1 MRNLIVLFVSACFLY
16 GCKNFL
22 DDKDL
27 NRKIIESSKYK
38 VVWYTKGGFS
48 ITKVYPEYIKII
60 NKEEKTNSVIEE
72 KEIDDI
78 NLLLGDTLEITYG
91 RHYRLSDKDN
101 KDTIISDLL
110 IRYQNSKLD
119 YNNTVRFKT
128 FE

>member
-1 MRNLIVLFVSACFLY
+1 MRKVVILSISILLLY
-16 GCKNFL
+16 GCKGFL
-22 DDKDL
+22 KDIDL

-38 VVWYTKGGFS
+38 IVWYTKGSFS
-48 ITKVYPEYIKII
+48 VTKVYPEYIKII
-60 NKEEKTNSVIEE
+60 NKEEKTNNVIEE
-72 KEIDDI
+72 DEIDDI

>member
-1 MRNLIVLFVSACFLY
+1 MRKIVILSISILLLY
-16 GCKNFL
+16 GCKGFFK
-22 DDKDL
+22 DIDL

-38 VVWYTKGGFS
+38 IVWYTKGSFS
-48 ITKVYPEYIKII
+48 VTKVYPEYIKII
-60 NKEEKTNSVIEE
+60 NKEEKTNNVIEE
-72 KEIDDI
+72 SAIDDI

-91 RHYRLSDKDN
+91 RHYILSDKDN